1 MVSLRNGYKTAVAD
15 YDDRGLSDMVA
26 IFCQNRAL
34 PARDKARQVKV
45 NRLYS
50 VEKPSH
56 LKTNDTG
63 SVFS

>member
-1 MVSLRNGYKTAVAD
+1 MVV
-15 YDDRGLSDMVA
+15 
-26 IFCQNRAL
+26 IFCQSRAL
-34 PARDKARQVKV
+34 AARDKANEVKV

-63 SVFS
+63 SVFL

>member
-1 MVSLRNGYKTAVAD
+1 
-15 YDDRGLSDMVA
+15 MVA
-26 IFCQNRAL
+26 IFCQSRVV
-34 PARDKARQVKV
+34 PARDKASEVKV

-63 SVFS
+63 SVFYENNPTGIISSRFSFIRC